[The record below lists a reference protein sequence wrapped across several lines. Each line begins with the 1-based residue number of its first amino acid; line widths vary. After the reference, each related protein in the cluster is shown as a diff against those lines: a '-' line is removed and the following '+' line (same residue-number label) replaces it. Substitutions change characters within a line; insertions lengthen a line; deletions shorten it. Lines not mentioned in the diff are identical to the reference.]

1 MSPIDKKYLDRL
13 RKMKPGKRVLL
24 AIQLTELVR
33 QIAVAGIK
41 SSGPGLKKAAVLRK
55 LRERI
60 YG

>member
-13 RKMKPGKRVLL
+13 RKMTPEKRVLL
-24 AIQLTELVR
+24 AIQLTELVK
-33 QIAVAGIK
+33 QIAIAWIK
-41 SSGPGLKKAAVLRK
+41 SSGSRLKKAAVLRR